1 VRQEPAVRRGEP
13 IAETISRA
21 ATIDGFGK
29 PRLVKRHRQRPLG
42 SDLVAENPSLGA
54 QLPERV
60 NTEKAHRQLLEAER
74 KRLRQADGDYW
85 TRTIDQHQAAALE
98 RSATTALMPPKPIV
112 VGTGGEF
119 VPQGRAWAEK
129 PGIVDLVRDPTWT
142 HLHASEDRLDLVAK
156 AQCFDLAAATAD
168 SIAARD
174 DTERMLAHQ
183 LAAAHAAAM
192 RCLEAMDKL
201 QRQAERCDSLNA
213 RTKLLAE
220 AARMGQL
227 AARFMDTY
235 QRGLQRWLKPAP
247 ATVRR
252 SPLYTNTSLSQAV
265 RSLLREPF
273 NRGSPG
279 AKMQSFQQPHAPI
292 LGNLNEARAA
302 PRCGARRKKDG
313 QPCQAPAMP
322 NGRCRMHGGPSPGAP
337 KGERNG
343 NYRHGLR
350 TQPALAERRELRQ
363 LLRQLA
369 DSIACINVL

>member
-1 VRQEPAVRRGEP
+1 MQLDIPPGSSRP
-13 IAETISRA
+13 IKRPPKGPRCSKPTPET
-21 ATIDGFGK
+21 
-29 PRLVKRHRQRPLG
+29 
-42 SDLVAENPSLGA
+42 PSVDA

-98 RSATTALMPPKPIV
+98 RSATTALMPSKPIV

-129 PGIVDLVRDPTWT
+129 PGTVDLVRDPTWT
-142 HLHASEDRLDLVAK
+142 HLHASEDRLDLAAK

-201 QRQAERCDSLNA
+201 QRQAERCDSLTA
-213 RTKLLAE
+213 RTKLLGE

-235 QRGLQRWLKPAP
+235 QRGLQTLAKTRTGNRQ
-247 ATVRR
+247 TV
-252 SPLYTNTSLSQAV
+252 TVVHQHIAV
-265 RSLLREPF
+265 A
-273 NRGSPG
+273 GGQIAVAGAVQPG
-279 AKMQSFQQPHAPI
+279 
-292 LGNLNEARAA
+292 EAR
-302 PRCGARRKKDG
+302 G
-313 QPCQAPAMP
+313 QDAIHTTTSCTDV
-322 NGRCRMHGGPSPGAP
+322 
-337 KGERNG
+337 E
-343 NYRHGLR
+343 
-350 TQPALAERRELRQ
+350 
-363 LLRQLA
+363 
-369 DSIACINVL
+369 